1 MSAQRPGDRQE
12 MNRRIESSSTPA
24 AAPRAIHH
32 APPAPRR
39 PLYRGRVIPLLLFL
53 LTLLTTLFAGT
64 HYTLTSH
71 LPEGTAAIAVIDEA
85 ESDVFNLDLWRQV
98 LRRPSLLLY
107 GGWFALPLMLI
118 LGSHEMGHY
127 LACRCYGIRAT
138 LPHFLPAPTLIGT
151 FGAFIRIRGP
161 IPDRRALFDVGL
173 AGPLAGFAVTLPVL
187 AYGISR
193 STIEPLRLAPGLW
206 YVFLGEPLAVTGL
219 VHLIHGPVPAG
230 AVLDYHPAALAG
242 WFGLLLTAFNLFPV
256 SQLDGGHIGF
266 ALIGRRFAA
275 VSRAVFAAI
284 LLLGFV
290 YNGWLIWALVVFLM
304 GFRHPAGL
312 EGTRRPGPLRWLLAL
327 VALLVFVACFTPR
340 PIYFAALG

>member
-1 MSAQRPGDRQE
+1 MTRYVEA
-12 MNRRIESSSTPA
+12 STEP
-24 AAPRAIHH
+24 PRATAPEPLPHH
-32 APPAPRR
+32 VHPRPVPPRR
-39 PLYRGRVIPLLLFL
+39 SRFRSVAIPLLLFL

-71 LPEGTAAIAVIDEA
+71 LPEGTAAIAVIDEQ
-85 ESDVFNLDLWRQV
+85 DGDIFNLDLWRQV
-98 LRRPSLLLY
+98 LRRPSLLRY
-107 GGWFALPLMLI
+107 GTWFALPLMLI

-127 LACRCYGIRAT
+127 LACRRYRIRAT

-161 IPDRRALFDVGL
+161 IPGRRALFDVGL
-173 AGPLAGFAVTLPVL
+173 YGPLAGFAVTLPVL
-187 AYGISR
+187 AWGISL
-193 STIEPLRLAPGLW
+193 STVEPLRLAPGLW
-206 YVFLGEPLAVTGL
+206 HVFLGEPLTVTAL
-219 VHLIHGPVPAG
+219 VHLIHGPLPAG
-230 AVLDYHPAALAG
+230 AVLAYHPAALAG

-275 VSRAVFAAI
+275 LSRAVFVGI

-312 EGTRRPGPLRWLLAL
+312 ERTPRPGALRWGLALLAL
-327 VALLVFVACFTPR
+327 FVFAICFTPR